1 MTIDRLRTRLTVF
14 WLVVLAFALVSVGG
28 LIYALLARAL
38 YTRIDDN
45 LRAALQVTATSLAN
59 DLDEGQDVE
68 DAARSTAAELSSRQH
83 LVAIFD
89 EHGRLLA
96 EGGRDSDLQLAVGPA
111 DRLPEQEPMLDT
123 VTEARDDDDRH
134 RLATQR
140 IAIARAGVTYLVV
153 VGTPLESTD
162 EELESLR
169 EIVGYVIPLALVLA
183 GFGGWVLARK
193 GLAPVALMASR
204 ARRLGAQ
211 DLSARLPVL
220 NPRDELGQLAVAFN
234 ELLDRLEASLT
245 QQRTFM
251 ADASHELRTPITV
264 ARTAAAVA
272 LQRGHRDESEYREAL
287 ALVEQQT
294 TRLSRIVED
303 MFTLARADAGSYPIR
318 SAPLYLDETFEE
330 VVRAAR
336 VIAGTR
342 RIAVTFDAVGSAS
355 FTGDE
360 DLLRRLLT
368 NLLDNAIRHAPEGS
382 TVTVTLRHI
391 GDTYA
396 LSVSNPGPPIPPDAR
411 PHLFER
417 FYRADPARR
426 PDDGGAGLGLALARW
441 VARAHGGDVTLAAS
455 DEKAT
460 TFAATLTGR

>member
-193 GLAPVALMASR
+193 GWRPSR
-204 ARRLGAQ
+204 
-211 DLSARLPVL
+211 
-220 NPRDELGQLAVAFN
+220 
-234 ELLDRLEASLT
+234 
-245 QQRTFM
+245 
-251 ADASHELRTPITV
+251 
-264 ARTAAAVA
+264 
-272 LQRGHRDESEYREAL
+272 
-287 ALVEQQT
+287 
-294 TRLSRIVED
+294 
-303 MFTLARADAGSYPIR
+303 
-318 SAPLYLDETFEE
+318 
-330 VVRAAR
+330 
-336 VIAGTR
+336 
-342 RIAVTFDAVGSAS
+342 
-355 FTGDE
+355 
-360 DLLRRLLT
+360 
-368 NLLDNAIRHAPEGS
+368 
-382 TVTVTLRHI
+382 
-391 GDTYA
+391 
-396 LSVSNPGPPIPPDAR
+396 
-411 PHLFER
+411 
-417 FYRADPARR
+417 
-426 PDDGGAGLGLALARW
+426 
-441 VARAHGGDVTLAAS
+441 
-455 DEKAT
+455 
-460 TFAATLTGR
+460 

>member
-59 DLDEGQDVE
+59 DLDEGQDVG
-68 DAARSTAAELSSRQH
+68 DAARSTAAELSSRQQ

-89 EHGRLLA
+89 ERGRLLA
-96 EGGRDSDLQLAVGPA
+96 EGGRDRELQLTVGPA
-111 DRLPEQEPMLDT
+111 DRLSELEPTLDT
-123 VTEARDDDDRH
+123 VTESDDDDRH
-134 RLATQR
+134 RLATRR
-140 IAIARAGVTYLVV
+140 IVIARAGVTYLVV
-153 VGTPLESTD
+153 VGTSLESTD

-169 EIVGYVIPLALVLA
+169 EIVGYVIPLVLVLA

-193 GLAPVALMASR
+193 GLAPVAVMASR
-204 ARRLGAQ
+204 ARRLGAD

-220 NPRDELGQLAVAFN
+220 NPRDELGPLAVAFN

-272 LQRGHRDESEYREAL
+272 LQRAHRDEPEYRDAL
-287 ALVEQQT
+287 AIVEQQS

-318 SAPLYLDETFEE
+318 SAPMYLDETFEE
-330 VVRAAR
+330 VVRGAR

-342 RIAVTFDAVGSAS
+342 RIAVTFDAVESAS
-355 FTGDE
+355 LTGDE
-360 DLLRRLLT
+360 ELLRRLLT
-368 NLLDNAIRHAPEGS
+368 NLLDNAIRHAPEGA
-382 TVTVTLRHI
+382 TVTVTLRRD
-391 GDTYA
+391 GDAYA
-396 LSVSNPGPPIPPDAR
+396 LSVTNPGTPIAPDAR

-417 FYRADPARR
+417 FYRVDPARR

-441 VARAHGGDVTLAAS
+441 VARVHGGDVTLVAS
-455 DEKAT
+455 DATAT
-460 TFAATLTGR
+460 TFAATLAGR

>member
-1 MTIDRLRTRLTVF
+1 MTIDRLRTRLMVF

-68 DAARSTAAELSSRQH
+68 DAARSTAAELSSRQQ
-83 LVAIFD
+83 LVAVFD
-89 EHGRLLA
+89 ERGRLLA
-96 EGGRDSDLQLAVGPA
+96 EGGRDSDLQLVVGPV
-111 DRLPEQEPMLDT
+111 DRLPELEPTLDT

-134 RLATQR
+134 RLAMQR
-140 IAIARAGVTYLVV
+140 IVIARAGVTYLVV
-153 VGTPLESTD
+153 VGTSLESTD

-169 EIVGYVIPLALVLA
+169 QIVGYVIPLALVLA
-183 GFGGWVLARK
+183 GIGGWVLARK

-204 ARRLGAQ
+204 AGRLGAD

-272 LQRGHRDESEYREAL
+272 LQRGHRDEAEYRDAL
-287 ALVEQQT
+287 AVVEQQT

-342 RIAVTFDAVGSAS
+342 RVTVTYTPVESAS

-368 NLLDNAIRHAPEGS
+368 NLLDNAIRHAPEGAA
-382 TVTVTLRHI
+382 VTVTLRRD
-391 GDTYA
+391 GDAYVLLVT
-396 LSVSNPGPPIPPDAR
+396 NPGPPIPPDAR

-441 VARAHGGDVTLAAS
+441 VARVHGGDVTLVVS
-455 DEKAT
+455 DETAT
-460 TFAATLTGR
+460 TFAATLAAR

>member
-68 DAARSTAAELSSRQH
+68 DAARSTAAELSSRQQ

-89 EHGRLLA
+89 VQGRLLA
-96 EGGRDSDLQLAVGPA
+96 EGGRDSDLQLAVGPTA
-111 DRLPEQEPMLDT
+111 RLSALEPVLET
-123 VTEARDDDDRH
+123 VIEARDDDDRH
-134 RLATQR
+134 RLAMQR
-140 IAIARAGVTYLVV
+140 IVIAGAGVTYLVV
-153 VGTPLESTD
+153 VGTSLESTD

-169 EIVGYVIPLALVLA
+169 EIVAYVVPLALVLA

-193 GLAPVALMASR
+193 GLAPIALMAAR
-204 ARRLGAQ
+204 ARRLGAD
-211 DLSARLPVL
+211 DLGARLPVV
-220 NPRDELGQLAVAFN
+220 NPRDELGQLAVTFN
-234 ELLDRLEASLT
+234 ELLDRLEASMT

-287 ALVEQQT
+287 AIVEQQT

-303 MFTLARADAGSYPIR
+303 MFTLARADAGSYPVR
-318 SAPLYLDETFEE
+318 TAPMYLDETFDE

-342 RIAVTFDAVGSAS
+342 RIAVAFETVESAA

-368 NLLDNAIRHAPEGS
+368 NLLDNAIRHAPEGA
-382 TVTVTLRHI
+382 TVTVALRRD
-391 GDTYA
+391 GDGYA
-396 LSVSNPGPPIPPDAR
+396 LSVTNPGPPIPPDGR
-411 PHLFER
+411 QHLFER
-417 FYRADPARR
+417 FYRADPARGAAE
-426 PDDGGAGLGLALARW
+426 GGAGLGLALAQW
-441 VARAHGGDVTLAAS
+441 VANAHGGEVTLVAS
-455 DEKAT
+455 DEEAT
-460 TFAATLTGR
+460 TFSARRVGR

>member
-1 MTIDRLRTRLTVF
+1 MTIDRLRTRLMVF
-14 WLVVLAFALVSVGG
+14 WLVVLAFALVAVGG

-38 YTRIDDN
+38 YARIDDN

-68 DAARSTAAELSSRQH
+68 DAARSTAAELSSRQQ

-89 EHGRLLA
+89 ERGRLLA
-96 EGGRDSDLQLAVGPA
+96 EGGRDSDLRLAVGPA
-111 DRLPEQEPMLDT
+111 ARLSELGPTLDT
-123 VTEARDDDDRH
+123 VTETDDDDRH
-134 RLATQR
+134 RLARQR
-140 IAIARAGVTYLVV
+140 IVIARGGVTYLVV
-153 VGTPLESTD
+153 VGTSLESTD

-169 EIVGYVIPLALVLA
+169 EIVGSVIPLVLVLA

-204 ARRLGAQ
+204 ARRLGAE
-211 DLSARLPVL
+211 DLSTRLPVV

-234 ELLDRLEASLT
+234 DLLDRLEASLT

-272 LQRGHRDESEYREAL
+272 LQRAHRDESEYREAL
-287 ALVEQQT
+287 AIVELQS

-303 MFTLARADAGSYPIR
+303 LFTLARADAGSYPIR
-318 SAPLYLDETFEE
+318 SAPMYLDETFEE
-330 VVRAAR
+330 VVRGAR

-342 RIAVTFDAVGSAS
+342 RIAVAFDAVESAS

-368 NLLDNAIRHAPEGS
+368 NLLDNAIRHAPEGA
-382 TVTVTLRHI
+382 TVTVTLRPD
-391 GDTYA
+391 GDAYVLWVA
-396 LSVSNPGPPIPPDAR
+396 NPGPPIPPDAR

-441 VARAHGGDVTLAAS
+441 VARVHGGDVTLVAS
-455 DEKAT
+455 DETAT
-460 TFAATLTGR
+460 TFAATLAGR

>member
-45 LRAALQVTATSLAN
+45 LRAALQVTANSLAN

-68 DAARSTAAELSSRQH
+68 DAARSTAAELSSRQQ

-89 EHGRLLA
+89 ERGRLLA
-96 EGGRDSDLQLAVGPA
+96 EGGRDTDLQLAVGPA
-111 DRLPEQEPMLDT
+111 DRLSALEPMLHT
-123 VTEARDDDDRH
+123 VTEMDDDDRH

-140 IAIARAGVTYLVV
+140 IVIARAGVTYLVV
-153 VGTPLESTD
+153 VGTSLESTD

-204 ARRLGAQ
+204 ARRLGAD

-264 ARTAAAVA
+264 TRTAAAVA
-272 LQRGHRDESEYREAL
+272 LQRAHRDESEYREAL
-287 ALVEQQT
+287 AIVDQQS

-318 SAPLYLDETFEE
+318 SAPMYLDETFEE
-330 VVRAAR
+330 VVRGAR

-342 RIAVTFDAVGSAS
+342 GIAVTLDAVESAS
-355 FTGDE
+355 FSGDE

-368 NLLDNAIRHAPEGS
+368 NLLDNAIRHAPEGA
-382 TVTVTLRHI
+382 TVVVTLRRD
-391 GDTYA
+391 GDAYA
-396 LSVSNPGPPIPPDAR
+396 LTVTNPGPPIPSDAR

-417 FYRADPARR
+417 FYRVDPARR

-441 VARAHGGDVTLAAS
+441 VARVHGGDVTLVAS